1 MKRALEKLV
10 SVVVGLSILA
20 VLAGVLMVV
29 FGGSILTGLTM
40 VLGLPMAM
48 PMTSALILGVLVVI
62 ILLKRRK

>member
-20 VLAGVLMVV
+20 VLVGGLILV

-48 PMTSALILGVLVVI
+48 PMTSALIIGVLGVI

>member
-10 SVVVGLSILA
+10 SVVVGISILA
-20 VLAGVLMVV
+20 VLVGGLILV

-48 PMTSALILGVLVVI
+48 PMTSALILGVLGVI
-62 ILLKRRK
+62 ILLKSRK

>member
-20 VLAGVLMVV
+20 VLVGGLILV

-48 PMTSALILGVLVVI
+48 PMTSALILGVLGVI

>member
-20 VLAGVLMVV
+20 VLVGGLILV

-48 PMTSALILGVLVVI
+48 PMTTALILGVLGVI

>member
-10 SVVVGLSILA
+10 SVMVGLSILA
-20 VLAGVLMVV
+20 VLVGGLILV

-48 PMTSALILGVLVVI
+48 PMTSALILGVFGVI

>member
-20 VLAGVLMVV
+20 VLVGGLILV

-48 PMTSALILGVLVVI
+48 PMTSALIVGVLGVI